1 MTDLAQAIATGD
13 AAAAMDALGRQ
24 ACAVTG
30 ARLVTVMV
38 FDPDDGS
45 AGREW
50 TNMPDVYPVSGRKP
64 MNTTHWSEQ
73 VFGRHET
80 FVANTLAEVAAVFDD
95 HPLIASLGCESCMNL
110 PVIIGGQVMGT
121 INCLDAAGYW
131 TPDRLAEAEALRL
144 PGAATLM
151 FHRMMTKES
160 QA

>member
-1 MTDLAQAIATGD
+1 MTGIADAIAGTD
-13 AAAAMDALGRQ
+13 VAAAMAALGRL
-24 ACAVTG
+24 AETVTG

-64 MNTTHWSEQ
+64 MNTTHWTEQ

-80 FVANTLAEVAAVFDD
+80 FVANSIDEIAAVFDD

-110 PVIIGGQVMGT
+110 PIVIGGQVMGT

-131 TPDRLAEAEALRL
+131 TAARLAEARALRL